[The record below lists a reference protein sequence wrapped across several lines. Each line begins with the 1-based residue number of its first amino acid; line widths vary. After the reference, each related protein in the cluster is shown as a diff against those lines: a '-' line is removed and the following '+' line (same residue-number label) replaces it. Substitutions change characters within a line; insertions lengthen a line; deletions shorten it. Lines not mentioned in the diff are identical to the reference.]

1 MYRRTSISLLII
13 HFFGLTTEYRISLF
27 KTIHNIVFHGN
38 GGYDWDTVYNMP
50 IWLRNF
56 TFSEIKNYHDEINKQ
71 GQNEKSWVNK
81 NSEEAKAA
89 KSINIPEHIRNPQK
103 PYQTKASRK

>member
-1 MYRRTSISLLII
+1 
-13 HFFGLTTEYRISLF
+13 
-27 KTIHNIVFHGN
+27 
-38 GGYDWDTVYNMP
+38 MP

-56 TFSEIKNYHDEINKQ
+56 TFNEIKNYYDEKNKQ
-71 GQNEKSWVNK
+71 DQNEKSWVNK

-89 KSINIPEHIRNPQK
+89 KTINIPEHIKNSPK